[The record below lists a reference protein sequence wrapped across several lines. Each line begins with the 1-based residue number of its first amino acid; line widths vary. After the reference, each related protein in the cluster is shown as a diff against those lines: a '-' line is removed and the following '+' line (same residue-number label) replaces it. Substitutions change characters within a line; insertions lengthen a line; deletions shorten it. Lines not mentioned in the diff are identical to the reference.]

1 MCISRSSLASSFI
14 GDYSRLDSTDLLI
27 NMNKLFKTKFATM
40 IRNIELQSNTYS
52 EISIT
57 LSTEGYRSFFL
68 MSQQKCETC
77 NRLTEVIRTAIAVLT
92 LRVSASLC
100 NFCD

>member
-1 MCISRSSLASSFI
+1 MYAHVCVFLVWASSFI

-40 IRNIELQSNTYS
+40 IRNIKLQSNAYS

-57 LSTEGYRSFFL
+57 LSTEGYRSFF
-68 MSQQKCETC
+68 SD
-77 NRLTEVIRTAIAVLT
+77 
-92 LRVSASLC
+92 VSAKVRDVQQADRSYSRSYRSSYLKSFSL
-100 NFCD
+100 FM